1 MSPRDIGHRFVALAA
16 LDVRTVEAVDI
27 MGSPIGGASTL
38 NVRVPLSEWLGVVD
52 YLTGRDRN
60 RPCTGRARLSHDCVW
75 SCIDM
80 EDGYILSAFWPLSR
94 LHEAEHMLRL
104 LGVAEVDAWM
114 TLAQAGEA

>member
-1 MSPRDIGHRFVALAA
+1 VSPRDIGYRLTALAA
-16 LDVRTVEAVDI
+16 LDVTTVEGVDI

-38 NVRVPLSEWLGVVD
+38 NVRVPLSEWLEVVD
-52 YLTGRDRN
+52 YLTGRDRH

-104 LGVAEVDAWM
+104 LGVAEVDAWLS
-114 TLAQAGEA
+114 LAQAGEA

>member
-1 MSPRDIGHRFVALAA
+1 MSPLDIGHRFAALAA
-16 LDVRTVEAVDI
+16 LGVSTVEAVDI
-27 MGSPIGGASTL
+27 MGSPTGGEATL
-38 NVRVPLSEWLGVVD
+38 NVRVPLSEWLEVVE
-52 YLTGRDRN
+52 YLTGRYRP
-60 RPCTGRARLSHDCVW
+60 RPCTGRARLSHDSVW

-114 TLAQAGEA
+114 ALAQAGEA

>member
-1 MSPRDIGHRFVALAA
+1 
-16 LDVRTVEAVDI
+16 
-27 MGSPIGGASTL
+27 
-38 NVRVPLSEWLGVVD
+38 
-52 YLTGRDRN
+52 
-60 RPCTGRARLSHDCVW
+60 
-75 SCIDM
+75 M